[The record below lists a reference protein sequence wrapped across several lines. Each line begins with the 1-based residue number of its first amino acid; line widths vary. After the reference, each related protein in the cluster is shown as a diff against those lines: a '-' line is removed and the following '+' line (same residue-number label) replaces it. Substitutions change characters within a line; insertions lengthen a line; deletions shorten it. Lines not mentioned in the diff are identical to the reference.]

1 MKKILLPLLSLVLV
15 LFSCENEALEGE
27 FLSLEGGSS
36 SSLIGTWALV
46 DFNNTIS
53 NTGEVSGTT
62 INSNTTI
69 DGMNPNYNMTFI
81 PGSFSALG
89 SYGYNVNS
97 TVNGVNST
105 QDIFLTDVTGAGDYS
120 VSGNTMTVDGS
131 FFTLEYQGVDFSQA
145 QGAQTINFS
154 ISEDGQTLA
163 FTQESTETNTVSGG
177 AITAVVSGTSVWS
190 KTATTTA
197 SCDETIA
204 NTTVAENEYNN
215 DTTNTVL
222 CNAYKTALQSQIS
235 SCGDAD
241 GSIQAII
248 DELNCNSSDD
258 SLLLK
263 QMIWTELDGT
273 SETEEFFYDGNNL
286 TSVTVDGVLYNSY
299 TYENDLLTKIETYD
313 DNGAIVDYTIP
324 EYDTNNQL
332 IVYTVYIN
340 SDNQGIRFELTY
352 NTDGTITE
360 KKYLGDLN
368 SQTNLTSETIVIID
382 NNQLLQENNDNGF
395 SVTYAYDT
403 SNGIFKNISN
413 LQTLNLINVD
423 FSGFIDSGQ
432 NNILSYTEN
441 DNGTVVVPEEYVYTY
456 NSNNYPETSND
467 YYEGL
472 LDTTREYI
480 YE

>member
-62 INSNTTI
+62 IDSNTTI
-69 DGMNPNYNMTFI
+69 DGMNPNYNMTFTL
-81 PGSFSALG
+81 GSFSALG

-154 ISEDGQTLA
+154 ISEDGQTLT

-215 DTTNTVL
+215 DTTNTDL
-222 CNAYKTALQSQIS
+222 CNA
-235 SCGDAD
+235 
-241 GSIQAII
+241 
-248 DELNCNSSDD
+248 
-258 SLLLK
+258 
-263 QMIWTELDGT
+263 
-273 SETEEFFYDGNNL
+273 
-286 TSVTVDGVLYNSY
+286 
-299 TYENDLLTKIETYD
+299 
-313 DNGAIVDYTIP
+313 
-324 EYDTNNQL
+324 
-332 IVYTVYIN
+332 
-340 SDNQGIRFELTY
+340 
-352 NTDGTITE
+352 
-360 KKYLGDLN
+360 
-368 SQTNLTSETIVIID
+368 
-382 NNQLLQENNDNGF
+382 
-395 SVTYAYDT
+395 
-403 SNGIFKNISN
+403 
-413 LQTLNLINVD
+413 
-423 FSGFIDSGQ
+423 
-432 NNILSYTEN
+432 
-441 DNGTVVVPEEYVYTY
+441 
-456 NSNNYPETSND
+456 
-467 YYEGL
+467 
-472 LDTTREYI
+472 
-480 YE
+480 